1 MYKWNPE
8 EYQDNSDNQQKWG
21 VDLIT
26 NLKLTGNERV
36 LDIGCGV
43 GNITAAIAERLPKGS
58 IIGIDSSPNMV
69 RQAKK
74 NCPISKHPNLSFMV
88 KDASRMDFVN
98 EFDIVFSNACLH
110 WIKNHLP
117 VLQGIQRG
125 LRSNGRILLQ
135 MGGRDNAKHILEVIT
150 LLIKQPQWASYFTD
164 FDFPYGFYGPED
176 YKGWLAETGLI
187 NKRLELV
194 PKDMTHDRKDKF
206 AAWIRTTWLPYT
218 QALPASLREQ
228 FINELVTEYV
238 KLYPVDCNGYIHVQM
253 NRLEVEAYKP

>member
-117 VLQGIQRG
+117 VLRGIQRSLHSG
-125 LRSNGRILLQ
+125 GRIMLQ
-135 MGGRDNAKHILEVIT
+135 MGGRDNAKHILEVIAI
-150 LLIKQPQWASYFTD
+150 LIKQPKWSSYFSD
-164 FDFPYGFYGPED
+164 FVFPYGFYGPED
-176 YKGWLAETGLI
+176 YQGWLAETGLTK
-187 NKRLELV
+187 KRLELV

-253 NRLEVEAYKP
+253 NRLEVAAYKP

>member
-21 VDLIT
+21 VDLIA
-26 NLKLTGNERV
+26 NLKLTGNERI

-43 GNITAAIAERLPKGS
+43 GNITAAIAEKLPKGS
-58 IIGIDSSPNMV
+58 VIGIDSSLDMV
-69 RQAKK
+69 RQSEKSYPA
-74 NCPISKHPNLSFMV
+74 NKHPNLSFIV
-88 KDASRMDFVN
+88 KDASMLDFIN

-117 VLQGIQRG
+117 VLRGIQRSLHSG
-125 LRSNGRILLQ
+125 GRIMLQ
-135 MGGRDNAKHILEVIT
+135 MGGRDNAKHILEVIGV
-150 LLIKQPQWASYFTD
+150 LIKQPQWSSYFTN

-176 YKGWLAETGLI
+176 YEGWLAETGLI
-187 NKRLELV
+187 KKRLELV
-194 PKDMTHDRKDKF
+194 PKDMTHDNKNKF

-218 QALPASLREQ
+218 QEVPASLREQ

-238 KLYPVDCNGYIHVQM
+238 KLYPADCNGYIHVQM

>member
-21 VDLIT
+21 VDLIA

-43 GNITAAIAERLPKGS
+43 GNITAAIAEKLPKGS
-58 IIGIDSSPNMV
+58 VIGIDSSLDML
-69 RQAKK
+69 RQAEK
-74 NCPISKHPNLSFMV
+74 NYSASKHPNLSFIV
-88 KDASRMDFVN
+88 KDASKLDFVN

-110 WIKNHLP
+110 WIKNHLL
-117 VLQGIQRG
+117 VLRGIQRSLHFG
-125 LRSNGRILLQ
+125 GRIMLQ
-135 MGGRDNAKHILEVIT
+135 MGGRDNAKHILEVIGV
-150 LLIKQPQWASYFTD
+150 LIKQPQWSPYFTN

-176 YKGWLAETGLI
+176 YQGWLTEIGLI
-187 NKRLELV
+187 SKRLELV
-194 PKDMTHDRKDKF
+194 PKDMTYDSKDKF

-218 QALPASLREQ
+218 QAVPDSFREQ

-238 KLYPVDCNGYIHVQM
+238 KLYPADRNGYIHVQM